1 MENIGTNEEMLR
13 LNINTI
19 RTDFFAGGCGYCKD
33 KNTNLRKYTSYK
45 NYLNIKK
52 ISVNIL
58 QDMVIKGWA
67 RCGNCIYKTNYEKTC
82 CKLYQ
87 PRVNINNFKISKEQ
101 KKIMKRF
108 RKYLSGEYENNK
120 LMNKEKEIE
129 KKEKEIIKDEI
140 QDKLYIKMN
149 EFIKS
154 NYLFDILNK
163 YIYNKDE
170 INEIYDKIKYS
181 KIRKNNNKKANF
193 DYSCDLIFI
202 IKNVLMYLRKK
213 NGINIINKNE
223 PNNINDESKKF
234 INNVY
239 SLFIKYFQEENFIL
253 SFNEQSGHIN
263 FIMNNKVDSIKDNVN
278 NNIINK
284 INEIKENIPKI
295 TEEKIYN
302 KEKQEKKEIPKEKY
316 IFDYFKEIVPEP
328 EIYLP
333 LKHTYTIELTDKIKL
348 KENDE
353 RFLLYRKYQLRVHKD
368 FVTVDSYNN
377 FIGASPLEKKRIELP
392 KDLKLKTNHPELY
405 PEFYGTYNL
414 IHRIDGKIIAVTCWD
429 ILPNYL
435 ESMYCYYD
443 PDYSFLDL
451 GVVTAIREI
460 EYMKSFQE
468 LIDKS
473 FIYYTM
479 GEMSHS
485 VQKLRYKGNYFPT
498 EIMDHYTG
506 IYVLLTDE
514 VKKIIG
520 DNKCHHLVQ
529 NKPSL
534 FMYFTDEEINYY
546 LWSIII
552 DVFGDKISF
561 DNFLNLYFEDQKNK
575 NILLSV
581 LKRLLEIIDI
591 ESFSKISL
599 YYEPN

>member
-1 MENIGTNEEMLR
+1 
-13 LNINTI
+13 
-19 RTDFFAGGCGYCKD
+19 
-33 KNTNLRKYTSYK
+33 
-45 NYLNIKK
+45 
-52 ISVNIL
+52 
-58 QDMVIKGWA
+58 
-67 RCGNCIYKTNYEKTC
+67 
-82 CKLYQ
+82 
-87 PRVNINNFKISKEQ
+87 
-101 KKIMKRF
+101 
-108 RKYLSGEYENNK
+108 
-120 LMNKEKEIE
+120 
-129 KKEKEIIKDEI
+129 
-140 QDKLYIKMN
+140 
-149 EFIKS
+149 
-154 NYLFDILNK
+154 
-163 YIYNKDE
+163 
-170 INEIYDKIKYS
+170 
-181 KIRKNNNKKANF
+181 
-193 DYSCDLIFI
+193 
-202 IKNVLMYLRKK
+202 
-213 NGINIINKNE
+213 
-223 PNNINDESKKF
+223 
-234 INNVY
+234 
-239 SLFIKYFQEENFIL
+239 
-253 SFNEQSGHIN
+253 
-263 FIMNNKVDSIKDNVN
+263 
-278 NNIINK
+278 
-284 INEIKENIPKI
+284 
-295 TEEKIYN
+295 
-302 KEKQEKKEIPKEKY
+302 
-316 IFDYFKEIVPEP
+316 
-328 EIYLP
+328 
-333 LKHTYTIELTDKIKL
+333 
-348 KENDE
+348 
-353 RFLLYRKYQLRVHKD
+353 
-368 FVTVDSYNN
+368 
-377 FIGASPLEKKRIELP
+377 
-392 KDLKLKTNHPELY
+392 
-405 PEFYGTYNL
+405 
-414 IHRIDGKIIAVTCWD
+414 
-429 ILPNYL
+429 
-435 ESMYCYYD
+435 MYCYYD